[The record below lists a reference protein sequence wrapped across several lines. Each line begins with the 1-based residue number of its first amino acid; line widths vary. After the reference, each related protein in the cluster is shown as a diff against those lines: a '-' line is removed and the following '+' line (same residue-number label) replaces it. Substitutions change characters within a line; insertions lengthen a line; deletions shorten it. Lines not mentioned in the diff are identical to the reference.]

1 MTKLERE
8 KILQEWGASRKEIE
22 DATKRAASIR
32 NGRKK
37 SINVRQHDA
46 FYESVAGKTSFV
58 KKIMGIGRRKSA
70 PPANTVDIGEL
81 ERLHPTLMA
90 MMGIDDSSD
99 HDKPEQSQSS

>member
-1 MTKLERE
+1 M
-8 KILQEWGASRKEIE
+8 E

-32 NGRKK
+32 NARKK

-46 FYESVAGKTSFV
+46 FYESVEGKTRFA
-58 KKIMGIGRRKSA
+58 KKLMGIGRRKSA

-90 MMGIDDSSD
+90 MMGIDD
-99 HDKPEQSQSS
+99 KPESQSS